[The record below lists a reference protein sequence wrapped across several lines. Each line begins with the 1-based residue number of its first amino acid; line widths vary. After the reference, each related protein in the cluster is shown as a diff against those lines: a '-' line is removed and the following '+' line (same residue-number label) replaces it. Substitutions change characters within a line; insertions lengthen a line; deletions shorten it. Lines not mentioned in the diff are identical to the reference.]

1 MTSDKGIGANFA
13 GKWNPIPKNSRYI
26 YVGEYYW
33 FEHIPGIYL
42 DVKLKILRYNKCLA
56 TGMRRE
62 AVQDE
67 RNRGSGG
74 GGGGANNSGG
84 GAQVLLKVI

>member
-1 MTSDKGIGANFA
+1 MIS
-13 GKWNPIPKNSRYI
+13 SL
-26 YVGEYYW
+26 YV
-33 FEHIPGIYL
+33 IKSI
-42 DVKLKILRYNKCLA
+42 KILGHLSLKSFRCRYNKCLE

-74 GGGGANNSGG
+74 GAGGGANNSGG
-84 GAQVLLKVI
+84 GRAQVC

>member
-1 MTSDKGIGANFA
+1 MHNWQATKESVPILQVSGIQYQKINIHIEGILV
-13 GKWNPIPKNSRYI
+13 WN
-26 YVGEYYW
+26 
-33 FEHIPGIYL
+33 IPGIYL

-84 GAQVLLKVI
+84 GGQVVLKVI

>member
-1 MTSDKGIGANFA
+1 MNALFHKCHFTLLLSFG
-13 GKWNPIPKNSRYI
+13 PIIVFQSKNAVY
-26 YVGEYYW
+26 
-33 FEHIPGIYL
+33 
-42 DVKLKILRYNKCLA
+42 RYNKCLA

-74 GGGGANNSGG
+74 GAGGRGANNSGG
-84 GAQVLLKVI
+84 GGGQVSQIESAI

>member
-1 MTSDKGIGANFA
+1 MAKLFVLRKSM
-13 GKWNPIPKNSRYI
+13 YI
-26 YVGEYYW
+26 TL
-33 FEHIPGIYL
+33 FCF
-42 DVKLKILRYNKCLA
+42 RYNKCLA

-74 GGGGANNSGG
+74 GAGGGANNSGG
-84 GAQVLLKVI
+84 GGGQVSQSLDIKFLMVQFKFV

>member
-1 MTSDKGIGANFA
+1 MY
-13 GKWNPIPKNSRYI
+13 IPRSC
-26 YVGEYYW
+26 
-33 FEHIPGIYL
+33 F
-42 DVKLKILRYNKCLA
+42 RYNKCLA

-74 GGGGANNSGG
+74 GAGGGANNSGG
-84 GAQVLLKVI
+84 GGGQVSQFLDIKFSMVQFLYV

>member
-1 MTSDKGIGANFA
+1 
-13 GKWNPIPKNSRYI
+13 
-26 YVGEYYW
+26 
-33 FEHIPGIYL
+33 
-42 DVKLKILRYNKCLA
+42 
-56 TGMRRE
+56 MRRE

-84 GAQVLLKVI
+84 GGQVDFSRKDISIYPIVCV

>member
-1 MTSDKGIGANFA
+1 
-13 GKWNPIPKNSRYI
+13 
-26 YVGEYYW
+26 
-33 FEHIPGIYL
+33 
-42 DVKLKILRYNKCLA
+42 
-56 TGMRRE
+56 MRRE

-84 GAQVLLKVI
+84 GGQVYELNLPSRKNYSMFLFIVRIS

>member
-1 MTSDKGIGANFA
+1 
-13 GKWNPIPKNSRYI
+13 
-26 YVGEYYW
+26 
-33 FEHIPGIYL
+33 
-42 DVKLKILRYNKCLA
+42 
-56 TGMRRE
+56 MRRE

-84 GAQVLLKVI
+84 GGQVDFSRKDISIYAIVCIAAGEM

>member
-1 MTSDKGIGANFA
+1 M
-13 GKWNPIPKNSRYI
+13 
-26 YVGEYYW
+26 V
-33 FEHIPGIYL
+33 
-42 DVKLKILRYNKCLA
+42 LKILRYNKCLA

-74 GGGGANNSGG
+74 GGGGGANNSGG
-84 GAQVLLKVI
+84 GGQVILKDILVSN

>member
-1 MTSDKGIGANFA
+1 M
-13 GKWNPIPKNSRYI
+13 YI
-26 YVGEYYW
+26 AFY
-33 FEHIPGIYL
+33 
-42 DVKLKILRYNKCLA
+42 RYNKCLA

-74 GGGGANNSGG
+74 GGGANNSGG
-84 GAQVLLKVI
+84 GGQVC